1 MSNLF
6 YRFNSNNIKLNVTK
20 NNKLIGSLSSI
31 IFNNTLFINKI
42 FVNEEYRFKNYGTYL
57 MNSTE
62 IILRQCHSNVNNI
75 KLVIKQ
81 YPNEYLTFFY
91 KIGYKKYDVTFLD
104 NGIKNNFQLIPMYKN
119 IIKSLPKI

>member
-6 YRFNSNNIKLNVTK
+6 YRFNSNNIKLNIIK

-62 IILRQCHSNVNNI
+62 IILRQYYSNVNNI

-91 KIGYKKYDVTFLD
+91 KLGYKKYDVTFLD
-104 NGIKNNFQLIPMYKN
+104 NGFKNNFQLTPMYKN
-119 IIKSLPKI
+119 IIKLPPKI